1 MLTRCALAAYTPK
14 VSMSQRPPTIP
25 PPPET
30 VLDHDDIARAIR
42 RIASAIVEQT
52 RGGSAIALVGI
63 RGGGV
68 PLANRLASEIRAREG
83 LRVPLGTVEIAFY
96 RDDVATAKPTLT
108 AEPSAIDFDV
118 DGRDVV
124 LVDDVIQTG
133 RSVRAA
139 IDCLLDYG
147 RPRRVWLAVLC
158 DRGGRELPIAA
169 DFVGRAVEVPKGG
182 YLEVSLGGPSD
193 RVVLV
198 RPPIPIPD

>member
-1 MLTRCALAAYTPK
+1 VTT
-14 VSMSQRPPTIP
+14 SQRPPSIP

-30 VLDHDDIARAIR
+30 VLDHDDIGRAIR
-42 RIASAIVEQT
+42 RIASAIIEQT
-52 RGGSAIALVGI
+52 KGGKDIALVGI

-68 PLANRLASEIRAREG
+68 PIANRIASEIRAREG
-83 LRVPLGTVEIAFY
+83 LRVPIGTVEIAFY
-96 RDDVATAKPTLT
+96 RDDVATAKPNIST
-108 AEPSAIDFDV
+108 APSAIDFAV
-118 DGRDVV
+118 EGRDVV

-133 RSVRAA
+133 RSVRAD

-169 DFVGRAVEVPKGG
+169 DFVGRTVDVPAGG

-198 RPPIPIPD
+198 RPPIPFPE